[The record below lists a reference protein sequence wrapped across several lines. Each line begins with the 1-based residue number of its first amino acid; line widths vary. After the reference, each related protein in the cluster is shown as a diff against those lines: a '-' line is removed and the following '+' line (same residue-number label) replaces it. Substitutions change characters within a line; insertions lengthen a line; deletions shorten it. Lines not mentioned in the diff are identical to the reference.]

1 MLRRGSLLL
10 MACMAACSGPRDTV
24 SSTGGTGGAAPG
36 SAAEAAPRVAVGS
49 AVPRLVRGNLTTEL
63 VPDAPPAAR
72 ERLDR
77 YLDVRTADLAGWDA
91 AGSGLYVLTRLANVS
106 QLHRVDAALGMRR
119 QITFGSEGVDA
130 FVPSPDARRGGGIV
144 VADEGGNEYTQLYLL
159 DARGGQ
165 QLITDGKSRNES
177 PVWSDDGSRVAF
189 SSTQRNA
196 RDFDV
201 WTFDVT
207 RPGAK
212 PELGFEG
219 GGLWTSLDWA
229 PDGERLL
236 VLHEI
241 SETNAELAV
250 VQPGQG
256 ITHAVRVGAAPGAEV
271 AFAGGVFGPG
281 GAGIYYISDHGGD
294 LRSLWYRD
302 IATGQSRQLSS
313 QIGWDFERVVAS
325 PDRKLLALT
334 VNEAGWSK
342 LMLFD
347 TVAQRFRP
355 DLGLPR
361 GIIDRIEFSRDG
373 RRLALTLEGNKSA
386 GDVHVL
392 DLSRGALTRWTD
404 SEAGGL
410 DPAQFHV
417 PELIEF
423 TSFDARKIPALV
435 YRPAGPGPHPVVV
448 SIHGGPEGQS
458 RPYFNA
464 LNEYL
469 VSELGIAVVLPNV
482 RGSTGYGR
490 AYTLLDNGERREDS
504 VKDIGELLDWIG
516 EQPDLDPKRV
526 GVVGGSY
533 GGYMSLAT
541 GAMFADRVAAVIDV
555 VGISNFVTFLESTK
569 EYRRDLRRV
578 EYGDERVPEMRAF
591 LERIS
596 PLNNSSKITAP
607 LFVAQG
613 KNDPRVPL
621 SEAEQIVAKLRA
633 EGREV
638 WYMLAADEGHG
649 FQKKANRDAFTAAAT
664 LFFERHLLS
673 GANKHM

>member
-10 MACMAACSGPRDTV
+10 TACVVACSGPRDTIP
-24 SSTGGTGGAAPG
+24 STGGMGGASSSSG
-36 SAAEAAPRVAVGS
+36 AAGEPAVAVAS

-63 VPDAPPAAR
+63 VPETPPAAR
-72 ERLDR
+72 ERLQR

-91 AGSGLYVLTRLANVS
+91 AGSGLYVLTRLANVT

-130 FVPSPDARRGGGIV
+130 FVPSPDPRRGGGV
-144 VADEGGNEYTQLYLL
+144 LAADEGGNEYTQLYLL
-159 DARGGQ
+159 DARGAQ

-177 PVWSDDGSRVAF
+177 PVWSDDGARLAF
-189 SSTQRNA
+189 SSTQRNG
-196 RDFDV
+196 RDFDI
-201 WTFDVT
+201 WTFDAMS
-207 RPGAK
+207 PGAQ
-212 PELGFEG
+212 PELLFQG

-229 PDGERLL
+229 ADARRLL

-250 VQPGQG
+250 VEPGRG
-256 ITHAVRVGAAPGAEV
+256 ITHAIRVGAAPSSEV
-271 AFAGGVFGPG
+271 AFAGGVFDAS

-294 LRSLWYRD
+294 LRGLWYRD
-302 IATGQSRQLSS
+302 LATGQSRQLSG
-313 QIGWDFERVVAS
+313 QIGWDFERIVAS

-334 VNEAGWSK
+334 LNEAGWSK
-342 LMLFD
+342 LMLYD
-347 TVAQRFRP
+347 TVARRFRD

-361 GIIDRIEFSRDG
+361 GIIDRLEFSPDG
-373 RRLALTLEGNKSA
+373 RRLALTLEGNGSA

-392 DLSRGALTRWTD
+392 ELSRGGLTRWTD

-410 DPAQFHV
+410 EPSRFHV

-423 TSFDARKIPALV
+423 TSFDAREIPALV
-435 YRPAGPGPHPVVV
+435 YRPTGPGPHPVVV

-458 RPYFNA
+458 RPYFSA

-490 AYTLLDNGERREDS
+490 AYTLLDNGERREDA

-578 EYGDERVPEMRAF
+578 EYGDERIPEMRAF

-664 LFFERHLLS
+664 LFFERHLLG
-673 GANKHM
+673 GAARRM